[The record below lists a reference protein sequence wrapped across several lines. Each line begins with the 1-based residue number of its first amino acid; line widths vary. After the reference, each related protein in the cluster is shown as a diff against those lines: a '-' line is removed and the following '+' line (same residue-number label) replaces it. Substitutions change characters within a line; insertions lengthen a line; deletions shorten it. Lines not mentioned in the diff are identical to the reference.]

1 MNLLPMFQDMS
12 DSVIIKILIILI
24 SSDVIFGVLRA
35 IKEKSIASGIGI
47 EGLIRK
53 TTMLV
58 AIVGL
63 YLIDILININFVSI
77 IPAEVITILNLPE
90 VGLAELFGTILIAF
104 ESLSILKNINLIGLP
119 LPKNIKKTLEK
130 FLSEMTSET

>member
-24 SSDVIFGVLRA
+24 SSDVLFGVLRA
-35 IKEKSIASGIGI
+35 IKEKTINSGIGI